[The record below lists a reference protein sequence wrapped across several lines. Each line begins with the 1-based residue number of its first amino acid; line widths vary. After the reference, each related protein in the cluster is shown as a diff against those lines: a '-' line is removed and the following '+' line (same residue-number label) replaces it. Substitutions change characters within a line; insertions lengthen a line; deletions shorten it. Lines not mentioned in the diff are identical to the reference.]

1 MRLNWHRSSSL
12 EDRFEKWIQRL
23 HQQRVLRGETQPIG
37 PCPDEAFL
45 FDLARRSKRI
55 NLSDPRV
62 DHAATCSLC
71 MSRLLALRHDHRAQR
86 RRRVIAIA
94 VTSCV
99 ALILVAIGVA
109 RYGYQRQ
116 TANQEAVVLSKT
128 VDLFEAAT
136 VRGEQPGTLQSVSLP
151 AAVVKITVILPRFS
165 PTGQYS
171 VAITHDQ
178 TGNGVVA
185 QGKTIAVSK
194 GLQTSLTVQ
203 LDLRN
208 AKDGRYFLSTTHEQ
222 DQASYYYPLEIR

>member
-62 DHAATCSLC
+62 DHAATCSQC
-71 MSRLLALRHDHRAQR
+71 MSRLLVLRHELRAQR
-86 RRRVIAIA
+86 RRRVITIA

-99 ALILVAIGVA
+99 ALILVVIGVA

-116 TANQEAVVLSKT
+116 TANQEAVVLSRT
-128 VDLFEAAT
+128 VDLFEAGT

-151 AAVVKITVILPRFS
+151 AAVVRITVILPRFS
-165 PTGQYS
+165 PIGQYS
-171 VAITHDQ
+171 VAITRDQ

-185 QGKTIAVSK
+185 QGNTMAVSK
-194 GLQTSLTVQ
+194 GAQTSLTVQ
-203 LDLRN
+203 FDLRT
-208 AKDGRYFLSTTHEQ
+208 AKNGRYFLSTTHEQ

>member
-1 MRLNWHRSSSL
+1 MKLNWHRSSSL

-62 DHAATCSLC
+62 DHAATCSQC
-71 MSRLLALRHDHRAQR
+71 MSRLLALRHEHRAQR
-86 RRRVIAIA
+86 PRRVITIA
-94 VTSCV
+94 ATSCV
-99 ALILVAIGVA
+99 ALILVVIGVA
-109 RYGYQRQ
+109 RYGYHRQ
-116 TANQEAVVLSKT
+116 TANQAAVVLSKT
-128 VDLFEAAT
+128 VDLFEAGM

-151 AAVVKITVILPRFS
+151 AAVVRITVILPRFS

-185 QGKTIAVSK
+185 QGNTTAVSK
-194 GLQTSLTVQ
+194 GAQTSLTVQ
-203 LDLRN
+203 FDLRK
-208 AKDGRYFLSTTHEQ
+208 AKSGRYFLSTTHEH